1 MGIQFP
7 TTVTPPKI
15 KKNPSSNNSSIL
27 LITPLHIQHPS
38 AKMDNAA
45 AAVSKLFGAG
55 STTNDAEQ
63 PTSSTPPTT
72 ATKSTTQDVDVDVDA
87 DTTVDA
93 KVNPAVEHTHVK
105 KAHETREQTF
115 VEKEKHQDHYHT
127 TVQPLK
133 DSEVLPEK
141 HDYEQESK
149 EKNINRDDST
159 AREKA
164 ANDTAGYQSSID
176 EKKFESST
184 KEPTIVDEHV
194 HHHLHETIQ
203 PVIEKEVLDP
213 SVTHKRVDV
222 KENIQEQSKHHGVTT
237 NSAIS
242 VDEFQEKLD
251 QAEK

>member
-1 MGIQFP
+1 MG
-7 TTVTPPKI
+7 TPPKI

-63 PTSSTPPTT
+63 PTSSTPSTT

-159 AREKA
+159 ARE
-164 ANDTAGYQSSID
+164 
-176 EKKFESST
+176 
-184 KEPTIVDEHV
+184 PTIVDEHV

-242 VDEFQEKLD
+242 VDEFQKKLD